1 MHAENAAAHLSKFS
15 IASASELSG
24 SFLSGN
30 FDAYRPRFGSYHDRV
45 TPITGHALCG
55 RSDESSGGGLP
66 IPAPSFYRF
75 AKLRQAD
82 RRGSFSFRTNTA
94 TGRAYR
100 TGTMGRAQ
108 RMLHG
113 MPAEETDLF
122 DELDAKVL
130 AAIEAQEAGDLR
142 RALDLMIQAQTLIS
156 VIPDGRREEEDFSY
170 DRESIERSI
179 VNLRRRLAAR
189 TGVVT
194 REVRYER
201 G

>member
-1 MHAENAAAHLSKFS
+1 
-15 IASASELSG
+15 
-24 SFLSGN
+24 
-30 FDAYRPRFGSYHDRV
+30 
-45 TPITGHALCG
+45 
-55 RSDESSGGGLP
+55 
-66 IPAPSFYRF
+66 
-75 AKLRQAD
+75 
-82 RRGSFSFRTNTA
+82 
-94 TGRAYR
+94 
-100 TGTMGRAQ
+100 
-108 RMLHG
+108 